1 LNTYLAQP
9 SILQFCNLFTAYN
22 LSLLHLTKHYT
33 THVSSRAVHQRLN
46 VIASYLITKE
56 TCSSCIM

>member
-1 LNTYLAQP
+1 MQP

-46 VIASYLITKE
+46 TASYLITKE
-56 TCSSCIM
+56 ICFSCIM